1 MDVTPQLVE
10 QVEFA
15 DKFRGYDPDQVDD
28 FLERV
33 GVALAGLTEQLRQAT
48 ERAERAESQLSDAG
62 SGAPQQVRSEE
73 QEAEKMARTLLL
85 AQKAAD
91 QAVEEA
97 NAAAEQTLSEAR
109 AAGEKLRSEAQHE
122 ADRLLSDA
130 RAEHDA
136 LTRRAREEAEE
147 EVAEQRRQ
155 LIEQIEEL
163 ETIRDGLMKDVD
175 LLEGHL
181 DVYRSS
187 LQSTIDGIQSI
198 LENPE
203 SSAPSEAP
211 LLSDIKSPAVRDELR
226 GLPEPP
232 PVEIPPRDDLAPQ
245 PEPLG
250 PSAVFKSPLGPSPV
264 AEKDTEPGP
273 SIFGAP
279 PVGGDDSEWGPG
291 SWSRVDEDS
300 GAQPPSVPEVPAFA
314 PLAGTAGPDDVEAP
328 ESVSPDDR
336 FLKELSE
343 AVNADAP
350 KTSDDAEA
358 DAAMAAF
365 FESDEDET
373 PQRRRGRRK

>member
-1 MDVTPQLVE
+1 M
-10 QVEFA
+10 
-15 DKFRGYDPDQVDD
+15 
-28 FLERV
+28 
-33 GVALAGLTEQLRQAT
+33 
-48 ERAERAESQLSDAG
+48 
-62 SGAPQQVRSEE
+62 RSEE

-97 NAAAEQTLSEAR
+97 NAAAEATLSEAR
-109 AAGEKLRSEAQHE
+109 TAGEKLRSEAQQE
-122 ADRLLSDA
+122 ADRLLGEA
-130 RAEHDA
+130 RAEHEA

-163 ETIRDGLMKDVD
+163 ETIRDGLMSDVG

-181 DVYRSS
+181 DAYRSS

-198 LENPE
+198 LDNPE
-203 SSAPSEAP
+203 SGPPTEVP
-211 LLSDIKSPAVRDELR
+211 GLSDISTPAVRDELR

-245 PEPLG
+245 PEPVG
-250 PSAVFKSPLGPSPV
+250 PSAVFKSPLGPPPA
-264 AEKDTEPGP
+264 AEKHPEPGP

-279 PVGGDDSEWGPG
+279 PVVGDDSEWGPG
-291 SWSRVDEDS
+291 SWSRVGEDL
-300 GAQPPSVPEVPAFA
+300 GTQPSPPPDAPAFA
-314 PLAGTAGPDDVEAP
+314 PVTGPGDQDDVEEP
-328 ESVSPDDR
+328 ELVSSDDR

-343 AVNADAP
+343 AVNAETP
-350 KTSDDAEA
+350 KTADDVEA

-365 FESDEDET
+365 FESEEDET
-373 PQRRRGRRK
+373 RQRRRGRRK